1 MVDTA
6 HVDLSSRVLG
16 QVVHDIVTH
25 ILDRSVAAERDA
37 TDRIHSDV
45 IEQGY
50 GHCVSDVFEDFLRE
64 GRTICICVDLRVR
77 ICHRRFLFNV
87 TLSFNEFGCECVD
100 SLAVV
105 VVALECVAVCESCDL
120 LQSNSTTTIA
130 THAIFILDRHDL
142 LREVALIHIEVQAIH
157 RNQFCKSNV
166 VCLSIVIC

>member
-16 QVVHDIVTH
+16 QVVHDVVTH
-25 ILDRSVAAERDA
+25 ILDGSVAAERDA

-105 VVALECVAVCESCDL
+105 VVALESVAVCEAGGFLQRHATASISTHPVLVLYGHNL
-120 LQSNSTTTIA
+120 LGK
-130 THAIFILDRHDL
+130 
-142 LREVALIHIEVQAIH
+142 VALIHVEVEAVHGDQL
-157 RNQFCKSNV
+157 CKCNIVS
-166 VCLSIVIC
+166 LPIVIW